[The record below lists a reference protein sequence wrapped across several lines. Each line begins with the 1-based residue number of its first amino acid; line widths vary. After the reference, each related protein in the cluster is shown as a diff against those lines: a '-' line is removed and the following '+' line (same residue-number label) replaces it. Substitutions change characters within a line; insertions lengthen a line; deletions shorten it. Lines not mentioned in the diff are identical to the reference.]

1 MKGMA
6 RFLVSVGM
14 ALVIGGLIWH
24 FFGDKLP
31 IGKLP
36 GDFVIRRP
44 GYTVMLPLG
53 TCVAL
58 SVLLTAVSAL
68 LRWIAGR

>member
-1 MKGMA
+1 MSGVA
-6 RFLVSVGM
+6 RFLVGVGL
-14 ALVIGGLIWH
+14 ALVVGGVIWH

-36 GDFVIRRP
+36 GDFVIRKP
-44 GYTVMLPLG
+44 GYTMVIPLG

-68 LRWIAGR
+68 WRWITSR